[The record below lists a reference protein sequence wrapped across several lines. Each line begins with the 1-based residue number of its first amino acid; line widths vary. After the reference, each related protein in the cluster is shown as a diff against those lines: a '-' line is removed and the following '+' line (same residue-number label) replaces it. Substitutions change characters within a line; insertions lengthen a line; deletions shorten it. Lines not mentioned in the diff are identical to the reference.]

1 MKNSKGFTLIE
12 LMGIL
17 VIMAAIFGIAYP
29 VYTEITKEN
38 KDNLFRDNLRNAIS
52 VIRTINVVEFQETS
66 GCLKDI
72 EAKGTNLTGSW
83 ELSDDT
89 IIIHNVSDGLRSI
102 INLSED
108 DLNKNFNVQ
117 RQALAETCS

>member
-38 KDNLFRDNLRNAIS
+38 KDNLFRDNLRNVIS
-52 VIRTINVVEFQETS
+52 VIRSVNVVEFQETS

-72 EAKGTNLTGSW
+72 EAKGTKLTGNW
-83 ELSDDT
+83 ELSGDT
-89 IIIHNVSDGLRSI
+89 IIIHNVSDGLRSV

-108 DLNKNFNVQ
+108 DLNKNFSIQ

>member
-17 VIMAAIFGIAYP
+17 VIMALIFGIAYP

-52 VIRTINVVEFQETS
+52 VIRTVNVVEFQETS

>member
-17 VIMAAIFGIAYP
+17 IIMAAIFGIAYP

-38 KDNLFRDNLRNAIS
+38 KDNLFRDNLRNVIS
-52 VIRTINVVEFQETS
+52 VIRTVNVVEFQETS

>member
-17 VIMAAIFGIAYP
+17 VIMALIFGIAYP

-52 VIRTINVVEFQETS
+52 VIRTVNVVEFQETS

-83 ELSDDT
+83 ELSHDT

>member
-38 KDNLFRDNLRNAIS
+38 KDNLFRDNLRNVIS
-52 VIRTINVVEFQETS
+52 VIRTVNVVEFQETS